1 MRSNLIIA
9 RFGTLTLGA
18 LLALGAVPFL
28 VIDEAQANSV
38 SDLSAV
44 AQEAFSD
51 LTTCLTSGQEKAIDV
66 FYLVD
71 DSDSLLNTDPDIVRE
86 SILSDSI
93 LQLASFAEQGLS
105 VNVAAALFSTTVT
118 PVFGW
123 QGLSGPDDAARSAS
137 LLSDAITRSASP
149 SGPTKWTNWEAGLRY
164 AAEELQDN
172 NLAGTHCQALI
183 WFTDGGIRLGDDKL
197 LSLPSLAN
205 LCHSGIS
212 PTNLERTVSST
223 TGLMAELKERNVGVF
238 AVLFNNEAALKE
250 VWRAR
255 GSSPAEV
262 DELVEEFRYFSSFLR
277 PLVEGSGEIYRGYTP
292 PGFPSGTTL
301 ECADLGANGLALAG
315 ESNGAFLDAQD
326 PISLAYQFLKLQVQI
341 GGGEAKEIGDGGKFE
356 VGPGTAAFRILT
368 TSQNWEL
375 TGPDGKVRAVPTS
388 PAPTVEVSERT
399 GATTIYLKLRD
410 STDLGGWVFAPREE
424 TSNSSLF
431 IYSGLTLV
439 LDRDRETP
447 IVLGRDNSLGGVVVR
462 QPQFA
467 DLPMDLSVYP
477 QNIVTLEIIDEGD
490 FDPVND
496 VEVVGPD
503 PVSGSFRIDGFTPDE
518 AFGDELSVQLTLSL
532 GGGFQPIKSRFTL
545 TVVSS
550 GAFPLLENAV
560 VTLSSLDGPDG
571 VAEGLMRVS
580 PPTEVASGEFCIS
593 RSAKRVSDPQD
604 GAVDP
609 VDRLSTWE
617 WRFASEGQVADSGST
632 ACFDV
637 PSGSEPFFITV
648 SVSNVV
654 QADSSV
660 GSVHGVTSGPLG
672 SPPLFGEDVTF
683 EFASS
688 SQQST
693 AVFLTV
699 FVALLVLGILVPLT
713 LLYLL
718 NRISG
723 RFAWA
728 SGMVRAEFPVEIRM
742 GFAPEFIDPRTG
754 VALEVGPQDFQF
766 LAERQNPASVNDEDR
781 GFPVARVPLF
791 PLRATWM
798 EWIAPMGYRVVS
810 VYEASQKATNRFQD
824 GKVTEISPVMAEN
837 WALLIREA
845 DLLDDERLD
854 SLPGTLVVYSEMGDL
869 AKYQARIEEIPFLP
883 GLTDRIDQIRDNL
896 RAESI
901 QATIPAD
908 TNPPELSGNL
918 LGNQASSVGPQV
930 QRPLDL
936 PGPPPLN

>member
-1 MRSNLIIA
+1 MIA
-9 RFGTLTLGA
+9 RFGALTLGG

-28 VIDEAQANSV
+28 GIDEAQANSV
-38 SDLSAV
+38 SDLSEV

-51 LTTCLTSGQEKAIDV
+51 LTTCLTSGQDKAIDV

-71 DSDSLLNTDPDIVRE
+71 DSDSLLNTDPDIFRE

-93 LQLASFAEQGLS
+93 LQLASFAEQGIS

-123 QGLSGPDDAARSAS
+123 QGVSGPDDAARSAS
-137 LLSDAITRSASP
+137 LLSDAITRSATP

-164 AAEELQDN
+164 AAGELQDN

-212 PTNLERTVSST
+212 PTNLDRNVGST
-223 TGLMAELKERNVGVF
+223 TGLMAELKARNVGVF
-238 AVLFNNEAALKE
+238 AVLFNNEAALRE

-292 PGFPSGTTL
+292 PGFPAGTTL
-301 ECADLGANGLALAG
+301 ECADLGANGMALAG
-315 ESNGAFLDAQD
+315 QSNGAFLDAED

-341 GGGEAKEIGDGGKFE
+341 GGGEAKDIGDGGKFD

-368 TSQNWEL
+368 TSQEWEL
-375 TGPDGKVRAVPTS
+375 TGPDGKVRAAPTS

-410 STDLGGWVFAPREE
+410 STDLGAWVFTPQEE
-424 TSNSSLF
+424 ISISSLF
-431 IYSGLTLV
+431 VYSGLTLV

-462 QPQFA
+462 QSQFA

-477 QNIVTLEIIDEGD
+477 QNTVTLEIINEGD
-490 FDPVND
+490 FDPVSE

-503 PVSGSFRIDGFTPDE
+503 PVSGSFRIDGFMPDE
-518 AFGDELSVQLTLSL
+518 AFGDELSVQLTLNL

-550 GAFPLLENAV
+550 GAFPLLENSV
-560 VTLSSLDGPDG
+560 VTLSSLDGPEG
-571 VAEGLMRVS
+571 VAEGVMRIS
-580 PPTEVASGEFCIS
+580 PPTEVASGEFCIF

-609 VDRLSTWE
+609 VDRLSTWD
-617 WRFASEGQVADSGST
+617 WSFASEGRVIDSGST
-632 ACFDV
+632 ACFEVAQGD
-637 PSGSEPFFITV
+637 EPFFITV
-648 SVSNVV
+648 AVSNFV

-660 GSVHGVTSGPLG
+660 VSVHGVSSGPLG

-693 AVFLTV
+693 AVFFTV
-699 FVALLVLGILVPLT
+699 FIALLVLGILVPLV
-713 LLYLL
+713 LLYVL
-718 NRISG
+718 NRISA

-728 SGMVRAEFPVEIRM
+728 PGMVRAEFPVEIRM

-754 VALEVGPQDFQF
+754 APIEVKPQDFKF
-766 LAERQNPASVNDEDR
+766 LADRQNPASVNDEAR

-810 VYEASQKATNRFQD
+810 VHEASQKTTNRFQD

-837 WALLIREA
+837 WALLISEA
-845 DLLDDERLD
+845 DLRDDERLE
-854 SLPGTLVVYSEMGDL
+854 SLPGTLVVYTEMGDL
-869 AKYQARIEEIPFLP
+869 AKYQSRTEGIRFSAGLVDRIQEVGDATRLAQTRPDGGSGVIAKQEYDTLYGQEATVKPPSIFLP
-883 GLTDRIDQIRDNL
+883 GL
-896 RAESI
+896 
-901 QATIPAD
+901 
-908 TNPPELSGNL
+908 
-918 LGNQASSVGPQV
+918 
-930 QRPLDL
+930 
-936 PGPPPLN
+936 PPPPP